1 MASSLWQI
9 LCHFQFTMAAGNS
22 GKRGRPIADT
32 LGLGASLNSHFG
44 VPALP
49 TVKDMTS
56 FLNLWGHIF
65 VDPHVI
71 RWWDPTN
78 ANTNL
83 WQDLGLGWQG
93 LWMPLDADL
102 LGPNFCETC
111 TTLDQA
117 SLLSRPT
124 AASERQTPFLQ
135 ISGGIFSVTVGSLC
149 RFFILWIPFLWAPG
163 SFMQI
168 SGSGSWSWHFFSC
181 IFRRSKVQ
189 SVSSHHTSMCK
200 RLPCWWMP
208 ASQMVHD
215 VLTVSTCLPRSITA
229 CYIMLH
235 PAISPA
241 ILEFPVIDSNCSY
254 AFSMFRNFTACGI
267 SGEQHCDSRE
277 LRNDLGCDC
286 VRRPKLSSTWVPS
299 LVLRNNA
306 MIESLPS
313 RLKRLQTFARH
324 FPSEFLASHQFP
336 ISMPGNRLGTTVWP
350 GAISKARHSQNVREV
365 ISKDLQDVL
374 IQFIMSHSLR
384 YGWWQCWFKWGD
396 TKSHG
401 FSTEIISQEFLLE
414 SLILT
419 DTQYII

>member
-1 MASSLWQI
+1 
-9 LCHFQFTMAAGNS
+9 
-22 GKRGRPIADT
+22 
-32 LGLGASLNSHFG
+32 
-44 VPALP
+44 
-49 TVKDMTS
+49 MT
-56 FLNLWGHIF
+56 
-65 VDPHVI
+65 
-71 RWWDPTN
+71 
-78 ANTNL
+78 
-83 WQDLGLGWQG
+83 
-93 LWMPLDADL
+93 
-102 LGPNFCETC
+102 
-111 TTLDQA
+111 
-117 SLLSRPT
+117 
-124 AASERQTPFLQ
+124 
-135 ISGGIFSVTVGSLC
+135 FS
-149 RFFILWIPFLWAPG
+149 P
-163 SFMQI
+163 
-168 SGSGSWSWHFFSC
+168 C
-181 IFRRSKVQ
+181 IFRRCKVQ

-215 VLTVSTCLPRSITA
+215 VLAHVCRGQLQ
-229 CYIMLH
+229 Y
-235 PAISPA
+235 AISTSSYISSTTWIP
-241 ILEFPVIDSNCSY
+241 SNCSY

-384 YGWWQCWFKWGD
+384 YGWRQCWFKWGD
-396 TKSHG
+396 T
-401 FSTEIISQEFLLE
+401 
-414 SLILT
+414 
-419 DTQYII
+419 